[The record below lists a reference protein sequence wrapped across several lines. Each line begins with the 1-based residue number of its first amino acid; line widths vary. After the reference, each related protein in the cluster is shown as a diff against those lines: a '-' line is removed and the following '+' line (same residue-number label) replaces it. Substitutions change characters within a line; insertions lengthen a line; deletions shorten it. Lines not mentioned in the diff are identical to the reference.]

1 MSTVLIIGAGAAGR
15 VCIKKCLMNNHVF
28 SSIHLASRTFS
39 KCEKINEECN
49 SKIHIHQLDADIVE
63 DTVKLIKKVNPSLVI
78 NMALPYQDIP
88 IMDACL
94 ITKTNYLDTANYEPK
109 DEAKFSYS
117 WQWEYHE
124 RFKKENIMALLGS
137 GFDPGVTNVFIKYAA
152 ENLFDSIEKID
163 IIDCNDG
170 DHGYPFATNFNPEIN
185 IREITQNGRYFKDGK
200 WIEIDAMSISKDIE
214 FPEVGIRKGYLL
226 YHEELESLVKHFPSI
241 KQIRFWMTFSEN
253 YINHLNV
260 LQNIGMTS
268 IKPINFKGNEIIPL
282 EFLKEVLP
290 NPAEIST
297 NYEGKTSIGCIITGI
312 KDSKRITK
320 LIYNVCQ
327 HQDCHNE
334 VQAQAVSYTT
344 GVPAMIGAKLMLTN
358 TWQGNGVFNM
368 EEFNATPF
376 MEELNTQGLP
386 WKVIDCDQALD

>member
-15 VCIKKCLMNNHVF
+15 VVVKKCLMNNHIF
-28 SSIHLASRTFS
+28 SNIHLASRTFS

-117 WQWEYHE
+117 WQWKYHE

-152 ENLFDSIEKID
+152 DNLFDSIEKID

-185 IREITQNGRYFKDGK
+185 IREITQKGRYFKDGK

-312 KDSKRITK
+312 KNSKRSTK

-376 MEELNTQGLP
+376 MKELNTQGLP

>member
-15 VCIKKCLMNNHVF
+15 VVVKKCLMNNHIF
-28 SSIHLASRTFS
+28 SKIHLASRTFS

-117 WQWEYHE
+117 WQWKYHE

-152 ENLFDSIEKID
+152 DNLFDSIEKID

-312 KDSKRITK
+312 KNSKRSTK

-376 MEELNTQGLP
+376 MKELNTQGLP